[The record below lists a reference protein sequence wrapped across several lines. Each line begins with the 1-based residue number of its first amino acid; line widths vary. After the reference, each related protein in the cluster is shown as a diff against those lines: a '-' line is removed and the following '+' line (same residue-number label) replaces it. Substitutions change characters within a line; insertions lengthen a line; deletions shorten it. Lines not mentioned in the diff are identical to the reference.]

1 MIKIKANGTEEE
13 LKIED
18 SSNGI
23 LINGSTTDYDIIKES
38 DTKYHLIKNNQSYN
52 LEVLEQD
59 AEKKE
64 FLIKA
69 NGNEYNIKATD
80 KYDELLSKMGISR
93 GASAKVNEMKAP
105 MPGLVLDIKV
115 EPGQTIAKDEPLLI
129 LEAMKMENVI
139 KSPADVVVKSI
150 EVAQQDS
157 VEKNQI
163 LIKFEWNT

>member
-1 MIKIKANGTEEE
+1 MLKIKSQQIGKELQLDKTSEGVFINE
-13 LKIED
+13 LKAD
-18 SSNGI
+18 FD
-23 LINGSTTDYDIIKES
+23 LIKES
-38 DTKYHLIKNNQSYN
+38 DNKYHLIKDNKSYN
-52 LEVLEQD
+52 LEVLEGNH
-59 AEKKE
+59 EKKE
-64 FLIKA
+64 FAIKV
-69 NGNEYNIKATD
+69 NGSVYNLNASD

-115 EPGQTIAKDEPLLI
+115 EPGQSIAKDEPLLI
-129 LEAMKMENVI
+129 LEAMKMENVL

-163 LIKFEWNT
+163 LIKFE